1 LKRAACGALAVAAVA
16 ASLAAAPGLSGL
28 LGGALAV
35 ISIAIAVADARRFVI
50 PDPLVLGAL
59 GLGLLH
65 ATLAPPEGLAWALIG
80 ALMRGLAV
88 ALAFLALLKGYE
100 WLRGREG
107 MGLGDVKLAGVAG
120 VWLDWPALTL
130 SIEIAAVAA
139 LAVIGLRAWQGR
151 RVSATTPVP
160 FGAFFA
166 PAIWLAWLLQASV
179 LSMLW

>member
-1 LKRAACGALAVAAVA
+1 LTRAAYGAVVLAAVA
-16 ASLAAAPGLSGL
+16 ASLAAAPGLPGL
-28 LGGALAV
+28 IGGALAV
-35 ISIAIAVADARRFVI
+35 VTIAIAATDARRFVI
-50 PDPLVLGAL
+50 PDQLVLAGL

-65 ATLAPPEGLAWALIG
+65 ASLAPPDDVAWALLG
-80 ALMRGLAV
+80 AIVRGLAV

-120 VWLDWPALTL
+120 VWLDWPALTI

-139 LAVIGLRAWQGR
+139 LAVIGIRAWRGH
-151 RVSATTPVP
+151 RVSGTTPVP

-166 PAIWLAWLLQASV
+166 PAIWLAWLLQTSV
-179 LSMLW
+179 LAMLR